1 MAAHREV
8 ELLRKE
14 SIATAGTKTLDVSL
28 SDPITA
34 LDIIVKKT
42 NSNRTPIAH
51 PGKIIKGIEVI
62 DGADV
67 LFSMNGQDAIA
78 LDYYQGGKVP
88 GAMTNYEVGQWSMVH
103 ARISFGRAMWD
114 ELYALDPKRF
124 NNIQIKVEHDLAL
137 GGSTGTVADLSVYAH
152 VFDEKIIEPRGF
164 MLAKEIYSFLPVANA
179 WNYITMPS
187 DYPIRALMWGANEC
201 EDGPEYNLANIKID
215 EADGKHVLLESET
228 ERYMFQSAAR
238 DPIYLEH
245 IIARTAAN
253 DTMLS
258 FYAAPHW
265 ERAMLTTPTAAGCD
279 FAYTSAAGCKYQ
291 VMTEAV
297 NVFEGFAQGHIPFGQ
312 VYVPFGNLMSED
324 YWDITKS
331 GSGKLALQSGATPDV
346 DEYVRVFCQQVRG
359 Y

>member
-1 MAAHREV
+1 MASTREV

-14 SIATAGTKTLDVSL
+14 SIATAGTKTLDVGL

-34 LDIIVKKT
+34 LDVIVKKT

-78 LDYYQGGKVP
+78 LEFYQSGNIP

-103 ARISFGRAMWD
+103 ARISFGREMWD
-114 ELYALDPKRF
+114 EIFALDPKRF
-124 NNIQIKVEHDLAL
+124 SNVQIKIEHDIAL
-137 GGSTGTVADLSVYAH
+137 GGSTGTVGDLSVYAH

-164 MLAKEIYSFLPVANA
+164 LLSKEIYSFLPVANA
-179 WNYITMPS
+179 WVYISIPT
-187 DYPIRALMWGANEC
+187 DYPVRALMWGANEC

-228 ERYMFQSAAR
+228 ERYMFQTAAR
-238 DPIYLEH
+238 DPIYMEH
-245 IIARTAAN
+245 IICKPSAG
-253 DTMLS
+253 DTMLEH
-258 FYAAPHW
+258 FAAPHW
-265 ERAMLTTPTAAGCD
+265 ERCPSYMSETTGQD
-279 FAYTSAAGCKYQ
+279 MAYLSAAGCLYSA
-291 VMTEAV
+291 MNESGGIM
-297 NVFEGFAQGHIPFGQ
+297 EGFATGHVPFGQ
-312 VYVPFGNLMSED
+312 VFVPFGSLKGED
-324 YWDITKS
+324 YWDIRKS
-331 GSGKLALQSGATPDV
+331 GSGKLALQAGGTPDV